1 MKKEPTLPRFMTLDE
16 IALLTKRSR
25 RSLYVDIA
33 LGRLKTTKLGRSV
46 RVSEEDYLAYVKQGR
61 R

>member
-1 MKKEPTLPRFMTLDE
+1 MKKETILPRFMTLDE

-33 LGRLKTTKLGRSV
+33 LGKLKTTKLGRSV